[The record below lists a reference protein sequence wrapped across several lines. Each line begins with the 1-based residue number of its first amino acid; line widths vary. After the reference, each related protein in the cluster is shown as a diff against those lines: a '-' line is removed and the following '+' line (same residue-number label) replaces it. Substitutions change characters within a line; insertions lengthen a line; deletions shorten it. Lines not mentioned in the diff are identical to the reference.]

1 MHHKN
6 IKLETAA
13 KITET
18 EEIRPRKFKIK
29 EQLPRGQ
36 SAHRLCPAQLSCC
49 LDRGDLLGFDA
60 PQTCSYMILYVT
72 E

>member
-1 MHHKN
+1 MYHKN

-29 EQLPRGQ
+29 EQLPRGF
-36 SAHRLCPAQLSCC
+36 STFM
-49 LDRGDLLGFDA
+49 LLRPG
-60 PQTCSYMILYVT
+60 
-72 E
+72 